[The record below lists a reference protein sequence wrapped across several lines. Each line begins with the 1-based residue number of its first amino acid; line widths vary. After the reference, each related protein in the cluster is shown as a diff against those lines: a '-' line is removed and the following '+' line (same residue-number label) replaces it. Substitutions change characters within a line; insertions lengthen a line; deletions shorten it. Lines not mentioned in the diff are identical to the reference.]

1 MPGICSV
8 DTSPMLLFLGQLKSH
23 ENCAQP
29 LEAIMN
35 TIGAKNMHKIDLIE
49 AETCLAALVKEA
61 ANGEKVIIT
70 QEDGSAFQ
78 LVPMKEV
85 PGASDVDQDKL
96 FNPEGLWDQITP
108 ITARDIA
115 EARKEMWHK

>member
-1 MPGICSV
+1 MPEICSHLLCF
-8 DTSPMLLFLGQLKSH
+8 TSTELTKGT
-23 ENCAQP
+23 E
-29 LEAIMN
+29 
-35 TIGAKNMHKIDLIE
+35 NMHKINLTE

-61 ANGEKVIIT
+61 ANGEKVVIT

-78 LVPMKEV
+78 LVPMANA
-85 PGASDVDQDKL
+85 PSSSAFDQGKL

-115 EARKEMWHK
+115 EVRKEMWHKFDQED